1 MQNSQGNF
9 FIWTYTYRQIFKY
22 ALVYLLSLM
31 FILPKS
37 GWRKYVTFF
46 EILVFFNSGK
56 QVLFLRKVLAKNYKG
71 KFFPREAC
79 AIKFP
84 LWKQYCNWKSE
95 YGKYVFNI
103 CPLSRFT
110 LACFYYPD
118 FGILLLPFSRL
129 YYGTYFLFPELK
141 YQLICAL
148 TCNLYILPI

>member
-103 CPLSRFT
+103 R
-110 LACFYYPD
+110 
-118 FGILLLPFSRL
+118 PFSTL
-129 YYGTYFLFPELK
+129 FWLASIIHILIFTYFLFVDCTMVLTSLF
-141 YQLICAL
+141 LIL
-148 TCNLYILPI
+148 NLSWCVL